1 MDCALL
7 KSCLIL
13 VRHGP
18 VADRYH
24 GLCYGCSDVEL
35 SPEGEGRS
43 RELAETLAALP
54 IDRIMDSGLARTSY
68 LAGCLGKRLGMP
80 SFRAEALC
88 ERDFGQWELRPWD
101 DLYREYGE
109 EILKTVSEP
118 ATFRPGAG
126 ETTYEMRNRVLDWFR
141 GVPRKRNGLTVAV
154 THGGPIAALLGTLHG
169 LPVEAWPSL
178 IPPQGQW
185 VSIDL
190 ENAC

>member
-1 MDCALL
+1 MDPALL

-24 GLCYGCSDVEL
+24 GLCYGRSDVEL
-35 SPEGEGRS
+35 SLEGEGRS

-54 IDRIMDSGLARTSY
+54 VDRIMHSGLVRTSY
-68 LAGCLGKRLGMP
+68 LAGHLAERLGMP
-80 SFRAEALC
+80 TIRAEALC
-88 ERDFGQWELRPWD
+88 ERDFGHWELRPWD

-109 EILKTVSEP
+109 AILKMVSEP

-126 ETTYEMRNRVLDWFR
+126 ETTYEMRNRLLDWFR
-141 GVPRKRNGLTVAV
+141 GVPRNGLSVAV
-154 THGGPIAALLGTLHG
+154 THGGPIAALLGTLRN
-169 LPVEAWPSL
+169 LPVEAWPAL

-190 ENAC
+190 ESAS